1 MRSPSFTA
9 KTFSVLLFQKTKAT
23 EKNNSKLRIKTFKP
37 IRLNFFINKTPG
49 STCFIKLEMT
59 AVVNGSEIVL
69 LNQHNDDKKQ
79 RKVAST
85 RTCSFRKVKRY
96 NTF

>member
-9 KTFSVLLFQKTKAT
+9 KAFSVLLFQKAKAN

-37 IRLNFFINKTPG
+37 IRFILY
-49 STCFIKLEMT
+49 TCFIKLEIT

-96 NTF
+96 KTFWLGFS

>member
-9 KTFSVLLFQKTKAT
+9 KAFSVLLFQKAKAK

-37 IRLNFFINKTPG
+37 IRFILY
-49 STCFIKLEMT
+49 TCFIKLEIT

-96 NTF
+96 KTF

>member
-9 KTFSVLLFQKTKAT
+9 KAFSVLLFQKAKAK

-37 IRLNFFINKTPG
+37 IRFILY
-49 STCFIKLEMT
+49 TCFIKLEIT

-96 NTF
+96 KTFWLGFS